1 MDADDDASSFWVT
14 VSLVPL
20 AAMLLFLVVRTV
32 LPLVAMVVDD
42 ISSTQRRGSP
52 PLMPIQQLLDS
63 IPDVPYQQ
71 SPGVDAA
78 DDAGGG
84 STDCCGICL
93 DAYVHGERCSVMP
106 NCIHVFH
113 KGCLAKWLRNSRT
126 CPLCRALVTG

>member
-63 IPDVPYQQ
+63 IP
-71 SPGVDAA
+71 
-78 DDAGGG
+78 GG

-126 CPLCRALVTG
+126 CPLCRAPVTG